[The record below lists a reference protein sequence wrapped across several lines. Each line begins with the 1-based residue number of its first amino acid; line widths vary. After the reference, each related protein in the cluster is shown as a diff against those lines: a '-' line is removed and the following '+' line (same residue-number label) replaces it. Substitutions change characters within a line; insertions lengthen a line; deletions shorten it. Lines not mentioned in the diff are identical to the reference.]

1 MVNDIKGWRGP
12 VGCTSDS

>member
-12 VGCTSDS
+12 VGCTSDL